1 MCEENKLMP
10 HTAVDVDD
18 RFWFGFNEI
27 KAVNEVFLKYG
38 EALSKNATFNSQSI
52 LSDNPNVRLAFG

>member
-27 KAVNEVFLKYG
+27 KAANEVFLKYG
-38 EALSKNATFNSQSI
+38 EALSKKRDF
-52 LSDNPNVRLAFG
+52 